1 MKFVVVTAIAL
12 LMAGASTPKLE
23 CEIASVIDAA
33 CIITPLQNGM
43 LRFNCVGMNGNLYTM
58 IYSGSV

>member
-1 MKFVVVTAIAL
+1 MKFVVVIGMTL
-12 LMAGASTPKLE
+12 LMAGASAPKPE

-33 CIITPLQNGM
+33 CIVTPLQNGM